1 MKQKNGME
9 ETQHIIPRY
18 QEALFDGKLSFVQ
31 GYIYAETSDNKEI
44 NAYFRNNLEAVKRV
58 LGKTFTYLPALVDDV
73 EQIVEYNWP
82 GANPVWKE
90 KPKADAAWVQDVYRE
105 ILSYRI
111 DDKGKTPELPL
122 QTSELPVLMRKE
134 REESR
139 GVVFKLFPLR
149 YDNDVQFTR
158 LLEAISR
165 VPRSD
170 SGIRCSTIIER
181 PSDHTYSSSIVE
193 ENENKIV
200 TRCSRITEGKPMNVA
215 DDARIDELA
224 DEIRQRIEQLKLMGV
239 SEFVIRKL
247 IDLPEP
253 RLSRLVITE
262 DYRIVLPDYNN
273 MEINMPTLSKVVYF
287 FYLRHPEGLSFK
299 ELADHRQELLRIYS
313 TISNRDD
320 LDKLGQSIDEL
331 VDCTRNSINE
341 KCSRIRSAFVS
352 RFSDDLA
359 KRYYITHGSEL
370 KKVITLDRGLVTDEA
385 WIMNGKI

>member
-9 ETQHIIPRY
+9 ETQHINPRY
-18 QEALFDGKLSFVQ
+18 QEALFDGRLSFVQ
-31 GYIYAETSDNKEI
+31 GYIYVETSDNKEI

-105 ILSYRI
+105 ILSYKI
-111 DDKGKTPELPL
+111 DKEKTPELPL

-134 REESR
+134 RSEAG

-149 YDNDVQFTR
+149 YDNDVQFTQ

-165 VPRSD
+165 VPRPD
-170 SGIRCSTIIER
+170 SGIRCSTIIEH
-181 PSDHTYSSSIVE
+181 PSDHIYHSSIVE

-253 RLSRLVITE
+253 RLSRLVITQ

-287 FYLRHPEGLSFK
+287 FYLRHPEGLRFK
-299 ELADHRQELLRIYS
+299 ELVDYRGELLRIYS

-352 RFSDDLA
+352 RFSDELA
-359 KRYYITHGSEL
+359 ENYYITYGNDNTKL
-370 KKVITLDRGLVTDEA
+370 IRLDRRLVKDEA
-385 WIMNGKI
+385 GIVTMKL